1 MDHGKE
7 LTPQLRQGLL
17 SNDVEEQPPE
27 PHSEATQLDDEY
39 HSLLQLIGDGP
50 TPIDQLISMSGLT
63 ANVVSSMLL
72 QLELQGHVAL
82 NPGGYSR
89 TTFDN

>member
-1 MDHGKE
+1 M
-7 LTPQLRQGLL
+7 
-17 SNDVEEQPPE
+17 
-27 PHSEATQLDDEY
+27 QLDDEY
-39 HSLLQLIGDGP
+39 LDLLQLIGDGP
-50 TPIDQLISMSGLT
+50 TPIDQLISISGLT

-72 QLELQGHVAL
+72 QLELQGYVAL